1 MEQTKVDEVK
11 NRIASALEN
20 IEKLDQEAI
29 SFAAGKVELVKTS
42 EELRNLLKDIDVL
55 TKEISE
61 LVARVSS
68 VTVEDTLKRFDEN
81 VSKIENKVISL
92 GESNSKVV
100 EVTNSVIAD
109 LKKTFNRNF
118 TIFSAITIIL
128 FITSIVLNV
137 LL

>member
-11 NRIASALEN
+11 IRIASALEN
-20 IEKLDQEAI
+20 IENLDKEAI
-29 SFAAGKVELVKTS
+29 SFSASKDELVKTS

-55 TKEISE
+55 TNEISE
-61 LVARVSS
+61 LVAKVSS
-68 VTVEDTLKRFDEN
+68 VMVDDTLKRFDEN
-81 VSKIENKVISL
+81 VSKIEQKVISL

-118 TIFSAITIIL
+118 TIFGSITVVL
-128 FITSIVLNV
+128 FITSIVLSFLV
-137 LL
+137 